1 MRGSIT
7 DYKVIPILAYLKGF
21 LCENFKGKLK
31 YFTRQISFTLLTV
44 HRNTVDESFLG
55 HSGVFRYA
63 ICICSICSFFE
74 NENIFLYNRGL
85 SLCLLIFVIKMGC

>member
-31 YFTRQISFTLLTV
+31 YFTRQISFTLLIV

-63 ICICSICSFFE
+63 ICICSICSFLRMRIYFSTTE
-74 NENIFLYNRGL
+74 AY
-85 SLCLLIFVIKMGC
+85 LCVF